1 MSPSSVLAF
10 WAVAAMLVVVP
21 GPDWA
26 FALSAGLRHHVI
38 SAASGIVLGY
48 AALTLLVAA
57 GLGVVIATTP
67 AALAVLTVGGGVYLV
82 WLGARTWRRPA
93 RLRGPE
99 QGSAG
104 SSWATVGQGMAVSG
118 LNPKGLLV
126 FVALLPQFADPEG
139 SWPMPVQL
147 TILGLAFT
155 TTCGAVYLAVA
166 ATARRLL
173 RARPAA
179 ARLVSR
185 ISGAS
190 MVGLGLALLLEQL
203 AS

>member
-10 WAVAAMLVVVP
+10 WVVATMLIVVP

-38 SAASGIVLGY
+38 PAASGIVLGY
-48 AALTLLVAA
+48 SVLTVLVAS
-57 GLGVVIATTP
+57 GVGVVIATTP
-67 AALAVLTVGGGVYLV
+67 AALSVLTVGGGGYLV
-82 WLGARTWRRPA
+82 WLGAATWRHPA
-93 RLRGPE
+93 RLPGPGE
-99 QGSAG
+99 GPARSR
-104 SSWATVGQGMAVSG
+104 WATVGRGMAVSG
-118 LNPKGLLV
+118 LNPKGLMV

-139 SWPMPVQL
+139 SWPMPAQL

-173 RARPAA
+173 RARPTA

-190 MVGLGLALLLEQL
+190 MVGLGLALLIEEL
-203 AS
+203 AA